1 MSNNNRKV
9 IISVIYR
16 SPSQTNDKSEAFF
29 SNFQMVLNDIINRKP
44 SLSVING
51 DFNSRCSSWWSDD
64 INTKDGLKLFTLTS
78 SNGFSQLI
86 NEPTHIQASSSSCI
100 SLTFIDQVNLSV
112 TQVSM
117 NLSIRTGIIILF
129 TLALT
134 LIFTIPHHTN
144 V

>member
-16 SPSQTNDKSEAFF
+16 SPSQTNDKFEAFF

-100 SLTFIDQVNLSV
+100 SLTFTDQVNLSV